1 MVHSSAAPAPET
13 AHNPLAH
20 RTKSLLGAQTF
31 AEVQTMLLRQQ
42 GAYERQ
48 LLDLHR
54 VVRVQSDIICSI
66 TKQDG
71 VDSKD
76 DGATDARNSREKS
89 KSPDSDQSKEL
100 KLGVKST
107 QGSGAGSG
115 DGSGQGSG
123 GGSGQGS
130 GSDVSDGDK
139 GPIRRPIL
147 KGRRSPRG
155 GGKNKRATIS
165 PEVDKIESRGGQDN
179 GARVVHTHTTEE
191 GDGTHHAAAPEAAPR
206 DEAEAG
212 GARAAPETDAQVAL
226 AKETG
231 DADVSNPNLTNSDP
245 LTTNEDPLTT
255 EDADAP
261 TEGAQQEN
269 GPFAAIFSVMAEQA
283 VIKQAAQKA
292 FDEQSLQSHQAY
304 ALATR
309 PWREEG
315 GGDHRPGDT
324 AALPSHHQVQAQHQA
339 AAAAHHEQVQAAY
352 HASRQRS
359 LQSLHQHQQQHEQR
373 YYHDQWVAWYSQQYA
388 AHVASITAQQQQA
401 STPVAPGPVVMG
413 PPQPKPPAAQ
423 VQAGVAH
430 AWPPAVHTPGAPG
443 GDWFQR
449 TGRDVNVLRGQE
461 VTQVIGGHPAG
472 AHHHMAG
479 RAHGHTQAH
488 GYHFPVPQPPGA
500 MFPHPSFPESRSQ
513 GPAPTGYLGIY
524 PKSPAETALTPGG
537 PNVVNRRTMSG
548 QQDGSKNTKLRIDDK
563 KGSRS
568 VTNKGKR
575 SKGTKRG
582 ASSGRK
588 SADGLTEDIDDA
600 GSDSMMTGQPG
611 QSDGGE
617 VDGHG
622 HHGRGGGGVGG
633 ALGTN
638 GSKKDPEFPS
648 APLTKKLR
656 SGQPKQGP
664 KDRSAAD
671 ILISIMKA

>member
-1 MVHSSAAPAPET
+1 
-13 AHNPLAH
+13 
-20 RTKSLLGAQTF
+20 
-31 AEVQTMLLRQQ
+31 MLLRQQ

-54 VVRVQSDIICSI
+54 VVRVQSDSICSI

-179 GARVVHTHTTEE
+179 GPRVVHTHTTEEEE
-191 GDGTHHAAAPEAAPR
+191 GDGTHHAAATEAAPR

-212 GARAAPETDAQVAL
+212 GARAAPRDSQVA

-231 DADVSNPNLTNSDP
+231 DADVSDTNLTNEDP

-255 EDADAP
+255 EDADRP
-261 TEGAQQEN
+261 TEGGQQEN
-269 GPFAAIFSVMAEQA
+269 GPFAAIFSVMAEEQA

-324 AALPSHHQVQAQHQA
+324 AALPSHHQVQEQHQA

-401 STPVAPGPVVMG
+401 STPVAPEPVVMG
-413 PPQPKPPAAQ
+413 PPQPKPPAAAQ

-449 TGRDVNVLRGQE
+449 TGRDVNMLRGQE
-461 VTQVIGGHPAG
+461 VTQVIGGHPTG
-472 AHHHMAG
+472 AHHHMAD

-537 PNVVNRRTMSG
+537 PNMDARVNRRTMSG
-548 QQDGSKNTKLRIDDK
+548 QQDVSKNTKGRIDDK

-638 GSKKDPEFPS
+638 ELGKKDSSFPS